1 MDSDTL
7 KLLNALDR
15 ANGQSTPNAG
25 AYDEGFPRDTADGE
39 FTSEFT
45 GEFSSEADGEI
56 IKAFLER
63 DEKAISAAMEKYG
76 AQTVGIAQRFL
87 QNREDAEQCANDAL
101 LRVWDSVP
109 PNRPRELMPY
119 LARIVKNLAL
129 NRLRAEGTEKRGGS
143 AVSEVFAELENTIS
157 SSGSAEERLESNEL
171 RAAINGFLG
180 TLKASHRKM
189 FLMRY
194 WFCCDLPEIAARLGK
209 SEGTVAVTLNRIR
222 VKLKAY
228 LQKRGYDL

>member
-15 ANGQSTPNAG
+15 ANGQNTANAG
-25 AYDEGFPRDTADGE
+25 AYDEGFPRGE
-39 FTSEFT
+39 AGGESASEFN
-45 GEFSSEADGEI
+45 GDFSSEADGEI

-76 AQTVGIAQRFL
+76 AQAVGIAQRFL

-101 LRVWDSVP
+101 LKVWDSVP

-119 LARIVKNLAL
+119 LARIVKNIAL

-143 AVSEVFAELENTIS
+143 AVSEAFAELENTIS
-157 SSGSAEERLESNEL
+157 SSGGAEERLESNEL

-222 VKLKAY
+222 NKMKAY